1 MDWVDDSQD
10 VTSVARRWESLRGR
24 RVRGE
29 VAEDVYL
36 RQCEDLADLL
46 RVGGESGDHRGVGVA
61 AESAAGASAGAEE
74 LAYRIDLL
82 RLFEREARGDGL
94 SQVLELLPRL
104 WRLHRTDPVRFPA
117 HPDAVGG
124 AVGQALDGGQLPNV
138 FVLVWQDV
146 ILNAALSPAV
156 SATRLEELNGQAF
169 EALAQLG
176 LPEEEISELRV
187 RVLLASGDF
196 AGAQALIRMLDT
208 PSLPDAPEWDDAY
221 RFQRDM
227 DVRAMTALQCGDL
240 EGAAALVDEMT
251 AAPET
256 RSQPTVIVAESLIP
270 LAGVLPP
277 ETTASR
283 ACFVADRAAGEPMLS
298 DAMLQVAE
306 FLAQT
311 GRERTALGLVDR
323 LLPVLGL
330 ERREAEGDIHLLA
343 GLHTVYQAGVAA
355 GFGEVRPA
363 FASLPVVSHWLS
375 RIGWDA
381 AGAGSVPGAAS
392 GTATGSAPTVAQLAA
407 WTGQTAR
414 EAAAALDL
422 RNDNDSESTIG
433 LGLHVMP
440 EGDSVTALSDTAET
454 RLNSPVLTA
463 IPPMPPR
470 LPGWIDHDQLE
481 LPAEVADFSGELS
494 GRPTPEVPVAGPVDV
509 TDFGTEDGLLATML
523 YSTLG
528 LADAVAVGVDRLIEL
543 RDAGGD
549 GEYAVL
555 LTELVNRYERAIAA
569 FEDEDE
575 DEDGDGDG
583 DGGSDLDAE
592 SDVDSDVDSDADPE
606 RPTDPVIVEIDHV
619 LSLRQDAQDEAED
632 AGAPPVEIL
641 TNRVHAIAGEWEG
654 SCRIVREII
663 EQDILMGG
671 VFPDL
676 HALSLGLRALRRVTR
691 FAPRAVP
698 QVGTGL
704 MVGIAQLDATANE
717 ALYAVAQYT
726 TAVALALPPV
736 PPASSADGATGP
748 DGTPVAAPQLGGED
762 APDLLDDLGQ
772 LGVAMAGSGVYFE
785 ALAIY
790 DRALELVEQA
800 QAERPATDPGGGGAD
815 TDAGASTSTEDA
827 VDGVDVEDDLRTR
840 RIRLLSGRGDTLSAL
855 GNHRVAAETHSEAAA
870 AAEHWGLWE
879 YAAESQVR
887 CAAACLDDR
896 DFPRAA
902 MIIEGFDE
910 VEALDWMR
918 FPATRFRRELQATR
932 LATALTAEHFD
943 SEWPVQCARLAE
955 AHEYLAQATSPQRA
969 ASELVDGVL
978 VINRGLVHAERV
990 DTALELTGWAAGEA
1004 KAAETAGN
1012 TAGRASGT
1020 GAGAAAGDTAE
1031 DSAAR
1036 TGGAR
1041 LEALT
1046 EEALL
1051 LHVQGRD
1058 DAALTIFESVVQ
1070 QARRADTPWL
1080 VDAVSHRMAA
1090 ASRYAEDEQ
1099 VRQRYADLMR
1109 ELSLD

>member
-1 MDWVDDSQD
+1 MDWAEDSQD

-24 RVRGE
+24 RARGE
-29 VAEDVYL
+29 VGEDVYL
-36 RQCEDLADLL
+36 RQCEELADFL
-46 RVGGESGDHRGVGVA
+46 RVGSESGDDAGVGV
-61 AESAAGASAGAEE
+61 SAGADE

-94 SQVLELLPRL
+94 SHVLSLLPRL
-104 WRLHRTDPVRFPA
+104 WQLHRRDPMRFPA

-124 AVGQALDGGQLPNV
+124 AEGQAMDGGQLPNV

-156 SATRLEELNGQAF
+156 TATQLEELNAQAF
-169 EALAQLG
+169 DALAALG
-176 LPEEEISELRV
+176 LPEDEVSELRV
-187 RVLLASGDF
+187 RVRLATGDF
-196 AGAQALIRMLDT
+196 DGAQALIRMLDA
-208 PSLPDAPEWDDAY
+208 PSLPDAPDWDDAY

-240 EGAAALVDEMT
+240 EGAAALVDEMV

-256 RSQPTVIVAESLIP
+256 RSQPTVMVAESLIP
-270 LAGVLPP
+270 LAGILPP
-277 ETTASR
+277 ETSASR
-283 ACFVADRAAGEPMLS
+283 ACFVADRAAGEPMMS

-311 GRERTALGLVDR
+311 GRERQALGLVDR
-323 LLPVLGL
+323 LLPLMGL
-330 ERREAEGDIHLLA
+330 DRREPEGDVHLLA
-343 GLHTVYQAGVAA
+343 GMHTVYKAAADA
-355 GFGEVRPA
+355 GFGEVRPL
-363 FASLPVVSHWLS
+363 FASLPSVSHWVA

-381 AGAGSVPGAAS
+381 EGAGTAS
-392 GTATGSAPTVAQLAA
+392 GAAPTVAQLAA

-440 EGDSVTALSDTAET
+440 EGASVDTLSDAAET
-454 RLNSPVLTA
+454 RLNSPVISA

-470 LPGWIDHDQLE
+470 LPGWIEHDQLE
-481 LPAEVADFSGELS
+481 LPPEVADFSGELS

-509 TDFGTEDGLLATML
+509 AGLGTEDALLATML

-528 LADAVAVGVDRLIEL
+528 LVEAVSVGVDRLVEL
-543 RDAGGD
+543 RDNGGD
-549 GEYAVL
+549 GEYSAL
-555 LTELVNRYERAIAA
+555 LSELVNRYERAVTA
-569 FEDEDE
+569 FVDSEGDD
-575 DEDGDGDG
+575 DDDDRDDSDGDG
-583 DGGSDLDAE
+583 
-592 SDVDSDVDSDADPE
+592 DADPE
-606 RPTDPVIVEIDHV
+606 RPTDPVIVEIDNV
-619 LSLRQDAQDEAED
+619 LSLRQEAQDEAED

-641 TNRVHAIAGEWEG
+641 TNRVNAIAGEWEG
-654 SCRIVREII
+654 SCRLVREII

-704 MVGIAQLDATANE
+704 MVGIAQLDATATE
-717 ALYAVAQYT
+717 ALNAVAQYT
-726 TAVALALPPV
+726 TAVALVLPPV
-736 PPASSADGATGP
+736 PEEAPVPDDPPA
-748 DGTPVAAPQLGGED
+748 AAQRAGED
-762 APDLLDDLGQ
+762 APDLQDDLAQ
-772 LGVAMAGSGVYFE
+772 LGIAMAGSGVYFE
-785 ALAIY
+785 ALCVY
-790 DRALELVEQA
+790 DRALDLLEQVQEESPGAVE
-800 QAERPATDPGGGGAD
+800 G
-815 TDAGASTSTEDA
+815 GASTDA
-827 VDGVDVEDDLRTR
+827 DGMDGMDAMDAIAAEDDIHSR
-840 RIRLLSGRGDTLSAL
+840 RVRLISSRGDTLSAL

-870 AAEHWGLWE
+870 TAEHWGLWE

-910 VEALDWMR
+910 VEGLDWMR
-918 FPATRFRRELQATR
+918 FPSTRFRRELQATR
-932 LATALTAEHFD
+932 LATALTADHFEA
-943 SEWPVQCARLAE
+943 EWAAQRARLAE

-978 VINRGLVHAERV
+978 LINRGLVHAERV
-990 DTALELTGWAAGEA
+990 DVALELTGWAAGEA
-1004 KAAETAGN
+1004 KAAETAVG
-1012 TAGRASGT
+1012 
-1020 GAGAAAGDTAE
+1020 GAGASGGPGE
-1031 DSAAR
+1031 PDSDGEPSRPAKPVGA
-1036 TGGAR
+1036 AR

-1058 DAALTIFESVVQ
+1058 DAAMMIFESVVQ

-1099 VRQRYADLMR
+1099 VRRRYADLMR
-1109 ELSLD
+1109 ELALD